1 MEWEKCRPDFKPDG
15 SLRDIYVL
23 ATSTREWDVALSV
36 VRDSATSLAFS
47 IDGVARPLPP
57 SASEVFALSRD
68 RSALLT
74 FDYAAIPFSCHF
86 FDEDEIELSLA
97 PNDISSPDRLDA
109 LAEFLRTLGRRIGR
123 DVLLTPENLPTS
135 PILRYSVSSGS
146 VEWQPPP
153 A

>member
-1 MEWEKCRPDFKPDG
+1 MDWERCRPDFKPDG

-23 ATSTREWDVALSV
+23 ATTTREWDAVLAI

-47 IDGVARPLPP
+47 IDGVARSLPT
-57 SASEVFALSRD
+57 SASEVFGVSRD

-74 FDYAAIPFSCHF
+74 FRYEGIPFSCYF
-86 FDEDEIELSLA
+86 FGEDEIELSLA
-97 PNDISSPDRLDA
+97 PNDVNSPDRLDA
-109 LAEFLRTLGRRIGR
+109 LAEFLSMLGRGTRR

-135 PILRYSVSSGS
+135 PILRYSVSSSS

-153 A
+153 G